1 MDVSMVNN
9 YVMQIM
15 HTLFSEIK
23 GDFTWEELN
32 HQIKSLQTAEG
43 EG

>member
-1 MDVSMVNN
+1 MVNN

-23 GDFTWEELN
+23 GDFTWEEFISSD
-32 HQIKSLQTAEG
+32 QIIIDC
-43 EG
+43 